1 MKPSADVL
9 IAADCAPSPTMIGS
23 VATPVATRFAEPP
36 FSTYVLAHL
45 PGWTG
50 ASVVAWAL
58 VALGI
63 LPVWV
68 GLLLAGAMA
77 AKDVVSYRSM
87 RRYYTPEPA
96 ERRLVDQ
103 RAVAV
108 TRLSPH
114 GMVRVRGELWQARI
128 SSREAVPEG
137 AIVRVRDVQGLLLIV
152 ESASDT

>member
-1 MKPSADVL
+1 MV
-9 IAADCAPSPTMIGS
+9 GS
-23 VATPVATRFAEPP
+23 IATPVGIRLTEPP

-50 ASVVAWAL
+50 ATVAAWAL
-58 VALGI
+58 VALAV
-63 LPVWV
+63 LPAWV
-68 GLLLAGAMA
+68 GVMLAVTMV

-96 ERRLVDQ
+96 ERRLVDHG
-103 RAVAV
+103 ALVV
-108 TRLSPH
+108 TRLSPQ

-128 SSREAVPEG
+128 ISGEPVPEG

-152 ESASDT
+152 ESASDALTRSGK